1 MILPYFLLSLAIF
14 GLYLMLIWVSV
25 LQNDKLKLKKEI
37 EDSEERNTWLIEELE
52 KQSILIEQIE
62 KELK

>member
-1 MILPYFLLSLAIF
+1 
-14 GLYLMLIWVSV
+14 MLIWVSV

-52 KQSILIEQIE
+52 KQSILIDNIE

>member
-1 MILPYFLLSLAIF
+1 MILSWFLLSLSIF

-52 KQSILIEQIE
+52 KQSILIDNIE

>member
-1 MILPYFLLSLAIF
+1 MILPYFLLSLTIF

-25 LQNDKLKLKKEI
+25 LQNDKLKLEKEV
-37 EDSEERNTWLIEELE
+37 ENSEQRNKRLIEELE